1 MKIILCHSILINELK
16 PLLKYFSKGDIK
28 KYVQKIQKGVGVEL
42 KGAIISGTKLV
53 KIYMTGKA
61 GAGRMV
67 VLMYVKKNYYLP
79 IVVRLKK
86 DKIVGSNL
94 SKGNKE
100 FQQLLEKN
108 ICFVMEDLKL
118 GNFEEL

>member
-1 MKIILCHSILINELK
+1 M
-16 PLLKYFSKGDIK
+16 LKYFSKGDIK
-28 KYVQKIQKGVGVEL
+28 KYVQKIQKGLGVEL
-42 KGAIISGTKLV
+42 KGAIILGTKLV